1 MSLKIIEF
9 TVAPSDAIPR
19 ALKHAKMDKN
29 SIDFHEINEAFSVV
43 ALVNAKLLD
52 LDLNNVNAHG
62 GAVALGHP
70 LGSSGSRIMGNR
82 KSLYKFDVFFKNL
95 SLIHVFVSSRHL
107 VLGA

>member
-1 MSLKIIEF
+1 M
-9 TVAPSDAIPR
+9 APADAVPR

-52 LDLNNVNAHG
+52 LDLSRVNAHG

-70 LGSSGSRIMGNR
+70 LGSSGSRIIG
-82 KSLYKFDVFFKNL
+82 KSLRNMFL
-95 SLIHVFVSSRHL
+95 SCVYV
-107 VLGA
+107 